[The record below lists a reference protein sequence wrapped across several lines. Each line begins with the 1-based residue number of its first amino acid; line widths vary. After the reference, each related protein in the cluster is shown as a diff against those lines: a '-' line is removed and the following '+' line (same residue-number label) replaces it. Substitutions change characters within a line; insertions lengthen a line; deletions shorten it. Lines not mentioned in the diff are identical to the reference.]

1 MKVALKEARYGDV
14 ILFRPT
20 SLFGWL
26 ITLIDGGPYS
36 HGAVYLD
43 KRHGRHHFVEALTD
57 GGVTYSILD
66 ENAGN
71 FDVYRPNAAPLVTKA
86 ELLALV
92 GRRRYDF
99 LKILRILSYYLFG
112 KPVPRDGEQKLICT
126 ELVNWVY
133 GYELTDDL
141 STPRTVHEAVK

>member
-1 MKVALKEARYGDV
+1 MRIPLKDARYGDV

-26 ITLIDGGPYS
+26 IALIDGGPYS
-36 HGAVYLD
+36 HGATYLE

-66 ENAGN
+66 EHAGN
-71 FDVYRPNAAPLVTKA
+71 FDVFRPRKEPLVTKA

-92 GRRRYDF
+92 GRRKYDF

-112 KPVPRDGEQKLICT
+112 HPVPRDGEQKLICT
-126 ELVNWVY
+126 ELVNWLY

-141 STPRTVHEAVK
+141 STPRTVHEAVR

>member
-1 MKVALKEARYGDV
+1 MKVSLKDARYGDV

-20 SLFGWL
+20 SVFGWL
-26 ITLIDGGPYS
+26 VKVIDGGDYS

-71 FDVYRPNAAPLVTKA
+71 FDVYRPRVSPVVTKP

-99 LKILRILSYYLFG
+99 LKILRIVSFYLFG
-112 KPVPRDGEQKLICT
+112 APVPRDGEQKLICT

-141 STPRTVHEAVK
+141 STPRTVHDAVK